1 MSNKS
6 FAEKNDHSTKVTKR
20 QSTKDFFLQRKVIK
34 NIFLT
39 EKVVVVV
46 VVVVHLTSKWQKGL
60 KSNEANVDEPR
71 LTKKE
76 YFLSCSH
83 SVSKK
88 KRKLRQNKNISLK
101 FQKQKITAFNNSLF
115 FLKIFQ
121 FLDLVTE
128 VQSSSISTNNLRS
141 GHFRGSQTH

>member
-1 MSNKS
+1 MNRKLSNKS

-46 VVVVHLTSKWQKGL
+46 VVVHLTSKWQKGL

-76 YFLSCSH
+76 YFFSCSH

-88 KRKLRQNKNISLK
+88 KRKLRQSKNISLK

-115 FLKIFQ
+115 F
-121 FLDLVTE
+121 
-128 VQSSSISTNNLRS
+128 
-141 GHFRGSQTH
+141 

>member
-1 MSNKS
+1 MITAPKS
-6 FAEKNDHSTKVTKR
+6 
-20 QSTKDFFLQRKVIK
+20 QKDNQQKIFSAKK
-34 NIFLT
+34 GHKKYFLT

-60 KSNEANVDEPR
+60 KANEANVDEPR

-88 KRKLRQNKNISLK
+88 KRKL
-101 FQKQKITAFNNSLF
+101 
-115 FLKIFQ
+115 
-121 FLDLVTE
+121 
-128 VQSSSISTNNLRS
+128 
-141 GHFRGSQTH
+141 